1 MLQSIREGSRSWGA
15 KIIIGVVVAA
25 MALFGV
31 ESIFTLFGTDP
42 DEVVE
47 VNGDSIKRQQVELE
61 VQRAMRS
68 GQVPPDQERAL
79 RSDVLDQLITQQLL
93 THYAEE
99 GGFYISEAQLDQLI
113 VNLPE
118 FQDQEGRFSTELF
131 RNRLAGA
138 GYTPLSFRDELRVD
152 IKRRQLQQGLAF
164 SDFTLES
171 EQNRLVSLQRQQ
183 RSFRYKLLS
192 SADLDED
199 PSVTDAQIETYYAD
213 NTERFQRPEQVRVE
227 YVVLDRQAMAADVD
241 IDDAQLRE
249 AWRNQTGDASRRI
262 AHIMIS
268 FGDNRTRE
276 DAQALVQK
284 AQADLNDGESF
295 ADTAARFSDDNV
307 SAENGGDLG
316 EISRGFF
323 GEAFDDVAF
332 SLQEGEVSNAIEMDD
347 AFHIIKVT
355 DIDRLPFEEQRD
367 MLREQLA
374 LDAVNSEFNQKVQQL
389 IDESFAADDLQ
400 GVADD
405 IGLTLE
411 TSDWLARN
419 EGSGILSEPGVI
431 DAAFSDDVLDEGYN
445 SEVIELDSDR
455 RLVLRVKE
463 HREATQLPLEDVR
476 DEVVAAVTVNAQQQ
490 ALVAKARRLLDS
502 RETADI
508 EWQHA
513 EGVAREQQQTNVP
526 RVVVQAVFRLP
537 HPDDDGAV
545 FDVVELSQG
554 VAIIALDEV
563 AEGEVDEQ
571 TEQFVSQM
579 AEQLR
584 AQSIIQGLIDYLYSE
599 AEIVR
604 R

>member
-1 MLQSIREGSRSWGA
+1 MLQSIRDGSRSWGA

-31 ESIFTLFGTDP
+31 ESLFTLVGTDP

-79 RSDVLDQLITQQLL
+79 RNDVLDQLITQQLL

-99 GGFYISEAQLDQLI
+99 GGFYISEAQIDQLI

-171 EQNRLVSLQRQQ
+171 EQNRLAALQRQQ
-183 RSFRYKLLS
+183 RSFRYRLLS
-192 SADLDED
+192 AADLDEEV
-199 PSVTDAQIETYYAD
+199 SVTDDQIDAYYAD
-213 NTERFQRPEQVRVE
+213 NAERFQRPEQVRLE
-227 YVVLDRQAMAADVD
+227 YVVVDRQAMASDVD
-241 IDDAQLRE
+241 IDEAQLRA
-249 AWRNQTGDASRRI
+249 AWRNQTDDASRRI

-268 FGDNRTRE
+268 FGDNRSRE
-276 DAQALVQK
+276 EAQAMVQE
-284 AQADLNDGESF
+284 ALADLDSGESF
-295 ADTAARFSDDNV
+295 ADTATRFSDDNV

-323 GEAFDDVAF
+323 GEAFDEAAF
-332 SLQEGEVSNAIEMDD
+332 SLQEDEVSGAVEMDD

-355 DIDRLPFEEQRD
+355 DIDRPPFEEQRD

-400 GVADD
+400 SVADD

-411 TSDWLARN
+411 TSDWLASN
-419 EGSGILSEPGVI
+419 EGAGILSEPGVME
-431 DAAFSDDVLDEGYN
+431 AAFSDDVLGEGYN
-445 SEVIELDSDR
+445 SEVIELDNDR
-455 RLVLRVKE
+455 RLVLRVAE

-476 DEVVAAVTVNAQQQ
+476 DEVVAAVTAQAQQK
-490 ALVAKARRLLDS
+490 ALVAKAQRLLEN
-502 RETADI
+502 READGI
-508 EWQHA
+508 EWQRA
-513 EGVAREQQQTNVP
+513 EGIAREQQQTSVP
-526 RVVVQAVFRLP
+526 RTVVQAVFRLP
-537 HPDDDGAV
+537 HPEADDAV

-554 VAIIALDEV
+554 VAIVALDEV
-563 AEGEVDEQ
+563 TAGEVDEQ

-584 AQSIIQGLIDYLYSE
+584 AQSVIQGLIDYLYSE

>member
-1 MLQSIREGSRSWGA
+1 MLQSIRDGSRSWGA

-31 ESIFTLFGTDP
+31 ESLFTLFGTDP
-42 DEVVE
+42 EEVVE

-99 GGFYISEAQLDQLI
+99 GGFHVSEAQLDQLI

-131 RNRLAGA
+131 RNRLASA

-171 EQNRLVSLQRQQ
+171 EQNRLASLQRQQ
-183 RSFRYKLLS
+183 RSFRYRLLS
-192 SADLDED
+192 SADLDEEV
-199 PSVTDAQIETYYAD
+199 SVTDAQIEAYYED
-213 NTERFQRPEQVRVE
+213 NAERFQRPEQVRLE
-227 YVVLDRQAMAADVD
+227 YVVVDRQSMAADVD
-241 IDDAQLRE
+241 IDEAQLRD
-249 AWRNQTGDASRRI
+249 AWRSQNDDVNRRV
-262 AHIMIS
+262 AHIMVS
-268 FGDNRTRE
+268 FGDDRSRE
-276 DAQALVQK
+276 DAQATVQE
-284 AQADLNDGESF
+284 ALDDLDSGESF
-295 ADTAARFSDDNV
+295 ADTANRYSDDNV

-323 GEAFDDVAF
+323 GEAFDEAAF
-332 SLQEGEVSNAIEMDD
+332 SLQEGDVSDAVEMDD

-355 DIDRLPFEEQRD
+355 DIDRPPFEEQRD
-367 MLREQLA
+367 TLREQLA

-400 GVADD
+400 SVADD
-405 IGLTLE
+405 IGLTLQE
-411 TSDWLARN
+411 SDWLASN
-419 EGSGILSEPGVI
+419 EGDGVLSEPGVME
-431 DAAFSDDVLDEGYN
+431 AAFSDDVLEEGYN
-445 SEVIELDSDR
+445 SEVIELDNDR
-455 RLVLRVKE
+455 RLVLRVAE
-463 HREATQLPLEDVR
+463 HREAAQLPLEDVR
-476 DEVVAAVTVNAQQQ
+476 DVVVAAVTVQAQQQ
-490 ALVAKARRLLDS
+490 ALVAKAQRLLED
-502 RETADI
+502 RENADI
-508 EWQHA
+508 EWQRA
-513 EGVAREQQQTNVP
+513 EGIAREQEQTNVP
-526 RVVVQAVFRLP
+526 RTVVQAVFRLP
-537 HPDDDGAV
+537 HPEEDGAV

-554 VAIIALDEV
+554 VAVVALDEV
-563 AEGEVDEQ
+563 TAGEVDEQ

-584 AQSIIQGLIDYLYSE
+584 AQSVIQGLIDYLYSE